1 MNYQLLSRT
10 LGIICSLFAVT
21 MLFSVPWAHPSFG
34 FRIAKNIPFPT
45 EYEWRGALGLMGSSF
60 ISAAIGGVLIW
71 LGRNSVRQ
79 KLFRKEAMATVG
91 LSWILATV
99 LGALPYLLS
108 GVQRE
113 EGINVSVADALFES
127 QSGFSTTG
135 ASILTNVEDP
145 RLVPHC
151 ILFWRSSTHFL
162 GGLGIVVL
170 LVAILGQG
178 ASGKAMMRAEMSGPT
193 KDSAFSRMQQTA
205 VVFATIYVVL
215 NVVLSIIY
223 WLCGMSAFDA
233 LCHAFGTLA
242 TGGFSTYNASLA
254 HFDSV
259 WIDIITII
267 FMILGGTNFALLL
280 MVATGNWKR
289 MVNDVEWRVYIAIIV
304 VVTAAVMFFG
314 LWSRDFSDF
323 GSALR
328 YSLFQVVSIMTTT
341 GYYTHDFDLW
351 NNFGRGV
358 LILLMFVGG
367 CAGST
372 GGGMKV
378 IRHVLLAK
386 ILRLELELAYR
397 PRVVR
402 PLLLGNQ
409 ALEDVNLQKNILVYF
424 GLLGAVFSCSWLF
437 LITTEPDQQWKKKRT
452 MIGDSLA
459 QVEMA
464 QVEAVLATSNE
475 SERDFLGN
483 KLLDCASAIAA
494 TLHNVGPGLGVVGPT
509 TNFAGF
515 APWSKILFVFL
526 MMLGRLEMFS
536 ILVLFVPAFWRQI

>member
-1 MNYQLLSRT
+1 MNYRLLSRT

-21 MLFSVPWAHPSFG
+21 MLFSLPWAHPSLG
-34 FRIAKNIPFPT
+34 YRIADTIPFPSDM
-45 EYEWRGALGLMGSSF
+45 EWQGIFGLVTSSL
-60 ISAAIGGVLIW
+60 ISAIVGAVLMW
-71 LGRNSVRQ
+71 LGRGNTSQ

-91 LSWILATV
+91 LSWVLATV
-99 LGALPYLLS
+99 LGALPFLLS
-108 GVQRE
+108 GTHSAA
-113 EGINVSVADALFES
+113 NVPISIADALFES

-135 ASILTNVEDP
+135 ATVLTDLEDP
-145 RLVPHC
+145 TLVPHC

-178 ASGKAMMRAEMSGPT
+178 ASGKAMMRAEITGPT

-205 VVFATIYVVL
+205 LVFATIYVVL
-215 NVVLSIIY
+215 NLVLGAIY
-223 WLCGMSAFDA
+223 WLCGMSVFDA

-242 TGGFSTYNASLA
+242 TGGFSTYNASLG
-254 HFDSV
+254 HFDSL
-259 WIDIITII
+259 WIEYFTIL
-267 FMILGGTNFALLL
+267 FMILAGTNFALLL
-280 MVATGNWKR
+280 FVVTGNWQR
-289 MVNDVEWRVYIAIIV
+289 LVNDVEWRVYIAILCA
-304 VVTAAVMFFG
+304 VTAAVMLFG
-314 LWSRDFSDF
+314 LWSGNFP
-323 GSALR
+323 GYWAALR

-341 GYYTHDFDLW
+341 GYGTHDYDQW

-402 PLLLGNQ
+402 PLMLGDQ
-409 ALEDVNLQKNILVYF
+409 PLDDVNLRKNILVYF
-424 GLLGAVFSCSWLF
+424 GLVGAVFACSWLF
-437 LITTEPDQQWKKKRT
+437 LITTEPDQQWKQKIIVVDEST
-452 MIGDSLA
+452 VQF
-459 QVEMA
+459 QV
-464 QVEAVLATSNE
+464 AVTAEREL
-475 SERDFLGN
+475 ERDLLEN

-494 TLHNVGPGLGVVGPT
+494 TLHNIGPGLGVIGPT
-509 TNFAGF
+509 ANYAGF
-515 APWSKILFVFL
+515 SPWSKLLFVFL

-536 ILVLFVPAFWRQI
+536 ILVLFVPAFWRRI